1 MEISTDAT
9 LIDAAIGGDERAF
22 AALVQRHTP
31 KIYRVALHLL
41 GSRSDAED
49 CVQECW
55 LTVWRQLH
63 RYRGDAAVGTWLYRI
78 AANTALMQIRRR
90 RPTVA
95 LDELGDIGEI
105 ADRSAHADPDRSM
118 TGIMVRQALQRLSD
132 EHRAVLV
139 LREFAGL
146 SYDELGAT
154 LGLSV
159 PAARSR
165 LHRARLALTDVLQ
178 ERQ

>member
-1 MEISTDAT
+1 VEISTDST
-9 LIDAAIGGDERAF
+9 LIGAAIDGDERAF

-55 LTVWRQLH
+55 LTAWRQLH

-95 LDELGDIGEI
+95 FDELGEL
-105 ADRSAHADPDRSM
+105 ADRSAQADPDRST
-118 TGIMVRQALQRLSD
+118 TGILVRQALQQLSD

-146 SYDELGAT
+146 TYDELGAT

-165 LHRARLALTDVLQ
+165 LHRARMALTDLLQ